1 MSMKTKK
8 FTTKSGVELTLVP
21 VNQTE
26 LAPFVQQY
34 APTIPQPPVE
44 TVQTANGPKEIVNE
58 NNPEYKAAVQAFEMK
73 HGVFMGAAVI
83 ELGVDVEFSDEDQ
96 ARINSRKKK
105 LEKIFP
111 GTPENQLDTYLYVKM
126 ICTDEEIAQ
135 ITGAISAINNPTAQQ
150 VQTHIDAFRGGVQG
164 PPDNEHQDAP
174 KWNKFPEQLHEFD
187 ALPGGPLLENG
198 PDPLLRTVG
207 PRVAG

>member
-26 LAPFVQQY
+26 LAPFIQQY

-44 TVQTANGPKEIVNE
+44 TVQTANGPKEIANE
-58 NNPEYKAAVQAFEMK
+58 NNPEYKAAVQAFELK

-96 ARINSRKKK
+96 ARINSRKRK

-111 GTPENQLDTYLYVKM
+111 GTPENQLDTYLYIKM

-135 ITGAISAINNPTAQQ
+135 ITQSISAINNPTAQQ
-150 VQTHIDAFRGGVQG
+150 VQAHLDTFRPGVQG
-164 PPDNEHQDAP
+164 PSGNEDKDAP
-174 KWNKFPEQLHEFD
+174 KWNKLPEQQPLLD
-187 ALPGGPLLENG
+187 ALPGGEALGDKPG
-198 PDPLLRTVG
+198 PLLRTIG